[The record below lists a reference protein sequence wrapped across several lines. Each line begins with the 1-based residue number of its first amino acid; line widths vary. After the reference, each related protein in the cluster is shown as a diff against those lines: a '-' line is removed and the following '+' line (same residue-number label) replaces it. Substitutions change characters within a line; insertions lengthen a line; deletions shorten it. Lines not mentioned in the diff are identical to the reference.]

1 MTSLKMSQFIIT
13 TLTHDARME
22 IGATI
27 YSTKGIMNGITI
39 IKVLTLVQDIFTLA
53 TTEVKEV
60 SNGPLE
66 HQIHVIEI
74 EVSCFG
80 MSISL

>member
-1 MTSLKMSQFIIT
+1 MMQGWKLGQPFIAQKA
-13 TLTHDARME
+13 LL
-22 IGATI
+22 
-27 YSTKGIMNGITI
+27 NGITI

>member
-1 MTSLKMSQFIIT
+1 MMQGWKLGQPFIAQKA
-13 TLTHDARME
+13 LL
-22 IGATI
+22 
-27 YSTKGIMNGITI
+27 NGITI

-60 SNGPLE
+60 SNGPSE